1 MKSNNY
7 RKRYTLSSKHSV
19 FSSSFV
25 ALFVFIILV
34 AASAGVFFY
43 VRRSNAGLPTVSGL
57 YKAWEAREYAKVYSD
72 SSLILAE
79 RPLDGSVLALNGFS
93 AYYLQLAQTD
103 PSQAGSLLDASIISM
118 RNAWYRVSES
128 ERPQI
133 AYILGKAY
141 YQRGYYYADLAEKYL
156 DFAWTAGVR
165 YPDLEEYRGLAAS
178 VLADYPK
185 AIIAFTDALASNPSD
200 LLLFTIATAYRKTG
214 DTAKAK
220 QYYSETVRSTKDENL
235 ELKSR
240 NELAMILI
248 EEGDVDGAAP
258 EFNAILEKDANFADA
273 HYGLGVIYETQGDLV
288 RARAEWR
295 KTIRLN
301 PVHPGA
307 REKLKL

>member
-1 MKSNNY
+1 MKSNRY

-25 ALFVFIILV
+25 ALSVIL
-34 AASAGVFFY
+34 GVLILAVGAFFFF
-43 VRRSNAGLPTVSGL
+43 RRSSAALPAVSSL
-57 YKAWEAREYAKVYSD
+57 YRAWDDRDYTKVYND
-72 SSLILAE
+72 SSLILAK
-79 RPLDGSVLALNGFS
+79 RPLDGAVLALNGFA

-103 PSQAGSLLDASIISM
+103 PSNAGLLLDTAIVSM

-156 DFAWTAGVR
+156 DYAWSTGIR
-165 YPDLEEYRGLAAS
+165 YPDIEEYRGLAAS
-178 VLADYPK
+178 ILGDYPK
-185 AIIAFTDALASNPSD
+185 AILAFTDALASNPSD
-200 LLLFTIATAYRKTG
+200 LLLFTIASAYRKTG
-214 DTAKAK
+214 DIMKAK
-220 QYYSETVRSTKDENL
+220 QYYSETIRSTKDENL

-240 NELAMILI
+240 NELAMILAD
-248 EEGDVDGAAP
+248 EGDTAGAAA
-258 EFNAILEKDANFADA
+258 EFSAILEKDANFADA